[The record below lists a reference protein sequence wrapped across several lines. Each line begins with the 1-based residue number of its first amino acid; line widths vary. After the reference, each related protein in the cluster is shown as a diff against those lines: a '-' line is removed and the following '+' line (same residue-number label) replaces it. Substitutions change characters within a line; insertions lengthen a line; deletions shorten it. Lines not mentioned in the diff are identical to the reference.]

1 MKSLH
6 FAALAAVAALST
18 TTASAEVDVRPD
30 SLLAVDTHREAIVEK
45 TIASWP
51 GGVSGEQAETLRRTL
66 WGLRA
71 DRLFAASLT
80 PGMPGLVDVLA
91 AADRQDEAVSSQRV
105 SVKALGD
112 LGADLTYTPL
122 TPCRIVD
129 TRNASGVL
137 LPNVQRTFVG
147 FAASSFAGQGGSA
160 TTCGI
165 PAGVSA
171 LVLNVYAV
179 NPTNL
184 GFIKLWP
191 SGTVEPNVS
200 TVNYEPPTV
209 AIATG
214 TILPVT
220 PGSGNAFHAKSPA
233 QVHLVVDAVGYFR
246 NPTSGYVKQL
256 SVGPGLSVNGQTSLN
271 GVTNVSLTLL
281 PTQVLPTTPCLVN
294 QIPKW
299 AGTAPGWLCADE
311 GQIVSDRAAKEN
323 FAVVDTTD
331 VLKRLLAVPVSAW
344 NYRSQD
350 TSIRHI
356 GPMAQDVHAAFGVGE
371 SERMINAVDAQGIAF
386 AAIQGLNAK
395 LEQALGARDA
405 DVAAQRAEIAR
416 LRDEVA
422 RQRAELAALRSTQAD
437 VAALR
442 AAMTEL
448 LRERSS
454 TVTRT
459 RLAP

>member
-1 MKSLH
+1 MKSPH
-6 FAALAAVAALST
+6 FAVLAAVAALST
-18 TTASAEVDVRPD
+18 ATASAEVDVRPD
-30 SLLAVDTHREAIVEK
+30 SLLAVDTHRGSIVEK
-45 TIASWP
+45 TIAAWP
-51 GGVSGEQAETLRRTL
+51 GGVAGEQAETLRRTL

-71 DRLFAASLT
+71 DRLLAASLT
-80 PGMPGLVDVLA
+80 PGMPGLLGVLA
-91 AADRQDEAVSSQRV
+91 ATDRNDEAAASRRV
-105 SVKALGD
+105 STKALGD
-112 LGADLTYTPL
+112 FGADLTYTPL
-122 TPCRIVD
+122 TPCRIAD
-129 TRNASGVL
+129 TRNAGGAL
-137 LPNVQRTFVG
+137 TPNLTQTFVG
-147 FAASSFAGQGGSA
+147 WTNTTFAAQGGAASD
-160 TTCGI
+160 CGI
-165 PAGVSA
+165 PLAVSA
-171 LVLNVYAV
+171 LAINVYAV

-191 SGTVEPNVS
+191 AGLPEPAVS

-214 TILPVT
+214 TILPVNFASSN
-220 PGSGNAFHAKSPA
+220 GFWVRSPA
-233 QVHLVVDAVGYFR
+233 QVHMVIDVVGYFR
-246 NPTSGYVKQL
+246 SPTSGYVKE
-256 SVGPGLSVNGQTSLN
+256 VRAGPGVTVNGTDRPM
-271 GVTNVSLTLL
+271 VLL
-281 PTQVLPTTPCLVN
+281 PATQLMPTTACAAN

-299 AGTAPGWLCADE
+299 NSAAWVCANE
-311 GQIVSDRAAKEN
+311 GGVISDRAAKEN

-331 VLKRLLAVPVSAW
+331 VLERLLAMPVSAW

-350 TSIRHI
+350 ASIRHI

-395 LEQALGARDA
+395 VEQALGARDA

-416 LRDEVA
+416 LREEIA
-422 RQRAELAALRSTQAD
+422 RQRAELAALHSTQAD

-448 LRERSS
+448 LRERSG

>member
-6 FAALAAVAALST
+6 FAVLAAAALST
-18 TTASAEVDVRPD
+18 AVASAEVDVRPD

-45 TIASWP
+45 TIAAWP
-51 GGVSGEQAETLRRTL
+51 GGVSGDEAEALRRTL

-71 DRLFAASLT
+71 DRLLAASLT
-80 PGMPGLVDVLA
+80 PGMPGLLHVLA
-91 AADRQDEAVSSQRV
+91 AADRVDEAVTSHRV

-112 LGADLTYTPL
+112 IGADLTYTPS

-129 TRNASGVL
+129 TRNAGGVL
-137 LPNVQRTFVG
+137 APNNTRTFRG
-147 FAASSFAGQGGSA
+147 FDAASFADQGGSA

-165 PAGVSA
+165 PAGVAA
-171 LVLNVYAV
+171 LVMNVYAV

-191 SGTVEPNVS
+191 SGTPEPDVS

-220 PGSGNAFHAKSPA
+220 PGSANAFHARSPA
-233 QVHLVVDAVGYFR
+233 QVHMVVDVVGYFR
-246 NPTSGYVKQL
+246 SPTSGYVKQM
-256 SVGPGLSVNGQTSLN
+256 SVGPGMTVNGQTSVN
-271 GVTNVSLTLL
+271 GTTNVNLQLL
-281 PTQVLPTTPCLVN
+281 PTQVLPTSPCNAN

-299 AGTAPGWLCADE
+299 NGAAWLCANE
-311 GQIVSDRAAKEN
+311 GGVISDRAAKEN

-331 VLKRLLAVPVSAW
+331 VLERLLAMPVSAW

-350 TSIRHI
+350 ASIRHI
-356 GPMAQDVHAAFGVGE
+356 GPMAQDLHAAFGVGE
-371 SERMINAVDAQGIAF
+371 SDRTINAVDAQGIAF

-416 LRDEVA
+416 LREEVA
-422 RQRAELAALRSTQAD
+422 HQRADLAALRSTQKD

-454 TVTRT
+454 SVLRT
-459 RLAP
+459 RLDP